1 MFLEIYFGSLLLWYV
16 GLYLRVVP
24 DKAMTIWFAI
34 TILLGFIFLYLA
46 CLPVY
51 YIGHVFTKAL
61 SKADANKYCTYL
73 SGTMLRCVRWVNPQL
88 RVHQEYDHHKISFA
102 DVPSNA
108 HIMFNHMSFWD
119 SLNYYSVAPLD
130 VICTKKTL
138 MKASIMK
145 MPIAGPIIFKF
156 MDHFPVYFASAGA
169 DDFGVDKDKQDK
181 VMKNIDSWL
190 NVDKRGL
197 GYCPEGKMG
206 VNPSVVQPLRYG
218 MLKIIAATNA
228 PVYVCTQ
235 WQNEVFWPPAE
246 AVGGHAADV
255 GVTLAEYKY
264 KDGKEPVPKNAAG
277 EFDVAA
283 YATDMQAFMQREVD
297 RLKAIMEKKG
307 LIAAKKEA
315 TATSTKKVE

>member
-1 MFLEIYFGSLLLWYV
+1 MFLEIFFGSLLLWYV

-24 DKAMTIWFAI
+24 DKAMTIWFGICIA
-34 TILLGFIFLYLA
+34 TGFIVLYFA
-46 CLPVY
+46 SLPIY
-51 YIGHVFTKAL
+51 YIGHVLTKSL
-61 SKADANKYCTYL
+61 SRADTNKYCTYL
-73 SGTMLRCVRWVNPQL
+73 SGLMLRCVRLLNPQL
-88 RVHQEYDHHKISFA
+88 QVHQEYDHHKISFEN
-102 DVPSNA
+102 VPANA

-130 VICTKKTL
+130 IICTKKTL
-138 MKASIMK
+138 MKSSIMK
-145 MPIAGPIIFKF
+145 MPIAGSIIFRF
-156 MDHFPVYFASAGA
+156 SGHFPVYFAGAGA
-169 DDFGVDKDKQDK
+169 DDFGVDKEKQDK
-181 VMKNIDSWL
+181 VMKDIDTWL

-206 VNPSVVQPLRYG
+206 TNPSVVQPLRYG

-264 KDGKEPVPKNAAG
+264 KGGKEPVPKNAAG
-277 EFDVAA
+277 ELDVAA
-283 YATDMQAFMQREVD
+283 YATDMQTFMQSEVD

-307 LIAAKKEA
+307 LMAVKKEEKA
-315 TATSTKKVE
+315 TKKTE